1 MESAKALLQNSRVE
15 ALEQEILSSYR
26 EREAG
31 IVRNIDT
38 LLSTDT
44 RKRVST
50 SDEAKVA
57 FLEDLRRRNEELEEQ
72 ASKRR
77 KDIESKRRILEE
89 YKGLVRVKKSMLESL
104 EAAQVL
110 EKQKYELKLESLEDS
125 IIKEKE
131 IIESLEGNMKGLWA
145 KRRLLQSELKERLV
159 EERALGEKQRKLLEE
174 KESIQQET
182 LQCDRQL
189 TELQSQIAALQK
201 RIQDA
206 NNRAL
211 AKFEPRRERRNL
223 LQELKGNIRVYC
235 RIRPVLETVD
245 KAELVVHLVSNKT
258 VEVRTPVASLT
269 GGSGGISSKGI
280 RTEAFSLD
288 HVFGCEAGQ
297 GEVFAEVS
305 SFVRSALD
313 GYNVCIFAYGQTGS
327 GKTHTM
333 TGDLAAPSSFGIIP
347 RSVDQIF
354 KATQDLGKLGWRFEL
369 EVSFQEIYNEKLID
383 LLCKDNKISQ
393 NTGLHAYQPT
403 QKPVSSPEELFE
415 LVKFAAD
422 NRTTAQTQYNM
433 YSSRSHSVFQIRIR
447 GRNEETKQANES
459 VLNLIDLAG
468 SESMDTLNKGKER
481 EQETKSINKS
491 LSALKD
497 VITALAEHK
506 DHIPTRNSKLTY
518 LLKDS
523 LGGNCKTL
531 MFVMVSPLLKNAH
544 QSVQSLRFASKVN
557 SCYVGVAKKN

>member
-1 MESAKALLQNSRVE
+1 MDN
-15 ALEQEILSSYR
+15 ILSSNSDNR
-26 EREAG
+26 
-31 IVRNIDT
+31 
-38 LLSTDT
+38 
-44 RKRVST
+44 RVST
-50 SDEAKVA
+50 SEEAKVA
-57 FLEDLRRRNEELEEQ
+57 FLDDLRRREEELKKQIEGR
-72 ASKRR
+72 K
-77 KDIESKRRILEE
+77 KDIEDKTKILKE
-89 YKGLVRVKKSMLESL
+89 YERLIKVKENMLESL
-104 EAAQVL
+104 EKTQTL
-110 EKQKYELKLESLEDS
+110 EKQKYELKIESIEDAA
-125 IIKEKE
+125 IKERK
-131 IIESLEGNMKGLWA
+131 IIETLEGSMEGLWG
-145 KRRLLQSELKERLV
+145 KRRLLQAELNERLIK
-159 EERALGEKQRKLLEE
+159 EKALGEKQRKLLEE

-182 LQCDRQL
+182 IQCDNQL
-189 TELQSQIAALQK
+189 LELKESIAELQK
-201 RIQDA
+201 RILDA

-235 RIRPVLETVD
+235 RVRPVLEVVD
-245 KAELVVHLVSNKT
+245 KAELVVHVVNNKT

-288 HVFGCEAGQ
+288 YVFGCNADQ
-297 GEVFAEVS
+297 GEIFTEVS

-333 TGDLAAPSSFGIIP
+333 TGDLSSTSQYGIIP
-347 RSVDQIF
+347 RSVEQIF
-354 KATQDLGKLGWRFEL
+354 KATQDLAKLGWHFEL

-383 LLCKDNKISQ
+383 LLCKDNKITQ

-403 QKPVSSPEELFE
+403 QKAVNSPEELFE
-415 LVKFAAD
+415 LVKLAAD

-433 YSSRSHSVFQIRIR
+433 YSSRSHSVFQIKIS
-447 GRNEETKQANES
+447 GKNEETKQLNRS